1 MITRARGDGA
11 ASVIVSAA
19 VNSRVYWLALP
30 LLVALAFV
38 MGHVQSARVATRD
51 DWARATDAVRSQRT
65 PTDALLWAPLSQG
78 EGRLYFDG
86 LNAQHAEL
94 PTADL
99 ARWDTLWVLGSHG
112 RGAADL
118 VWPHRI
124 VETQTF
130 GPLTVEKVRVEGE
143 RVVGDLLTDLERVR
157 VSRVFA
163 VGGEVR
169 VCGFWSGRGWHCA
182 LRDSPERTRECLAAP
197 TGQRLA
203 RRDKDPEC
211 GLDPLLH
218 VSRDV
223 RLIGDVPRR
232 CLWVHPV
239 ANARVTLEWFD
250 APAGSALQLDYGF
263 SDPMVA
269 DNYKRDRKVRAAH
282 IRVTRTGRALLD
294 FEVTPV
300 KGWRS
305 ERVDLPPE
313 AGPLT
318 IEVSSDDP
326 RDAHLCID
334 PTLRGP
340 RQGEGSGP

>member
-1 MITRARGDGA
+1 MIL
-11 ASVIVSAA
+11 SAA
-19 VNSRVYWLALP
+19 VNPRAYWLVLP

-38 MGHVQSARVATRD
+38 VGEVQSSRVPSRD
-51 DWARATDAVRSQRT
+51 DWAAATAMVRAQRG
-65 PTDALLWAPLSQG
+65 PSDALLWAPLSQG
-78 EGRLYFDG
+78 EGRLFFEG

-99 ARWDTLWVLGSHG
+99 ARWDTVWVLGTHG

-118 VWPHRI
+118 TWPHR
-124 VETQTF
+124 VVDAQQF
-130 GPLTVEKVRVEGE
+130 GPLSLERVRVSGE
-143 RVVGDLLTDLERVR
+143 RVVGDLFADLERVR

-169 VCGFWSGRGWHCA
+169 LCDFWSGRGWHCA
-182 LRDSPERTRECLAAP
+182 LRDSAERTRACLAAP

-203 RRDKDPEC
+203 RRGKDPEC

-239 ANARVTLEWFD
+239 ANARVVLDWFD
-250 APAGSALQLDYGF
+250 APDGSALQLDFGF

-269 DNYKRDRKVRAAH
+269 DNYKRDRKTRPAR
-282 IRVTRTGRALLD
+282 IRVTRADRVLLD
-294 FEVTPV
+294 LEAPAI

-305 ERVDLPPE
+305 ARVDLP
-313 AGPLT
+313 AGAAPLSFE
-318 IEVSSDDP
+318 IASADP

-334 PTLRGP
+334 PTLRAP
-340 RQGEGSGP
+340 RPAEGSDP

>member
-1 MITRARGDGA
+1 MITRARGEGA

-30 LLVALAFV
+30 LLVGLTFIV
-38 MGHVQSARVATRD
+38 GQVQSARVPSRE
-51 DWARATDAVRSQRT
+51 DWANATAAIRAQRG
-65 PTDALLWAPLSQG
+65 PSDALLWAPLSQG

-112 RGAADL
+112 RSAADL
-118 VWPHRI
+118 TWPHR
-124 VETQTF
+124 VVDAQAF
-130 GPLTVEKVRVEGE
+130 GPLTLEQVRVSGE
-143 RVVGDLLTDLERVR
+143 RVVGELFADLERVR
-157 VSRVFA
+157 VSRAFA
-163 VGGEVR
+163 VAGQIR
-169 VCGFWSGRGWHCA
+169 VCDFWSGRGWHCT

-203 RRDKDPEC
+203 RREKDPEC

-223 RLIGDVPRR
+223 RLIGDLPRR

-239 ANARVTLEWFD
+239 ANARVVLEWFD
-250 APAGSALQLDYGF
+250 APGGRALQLDFGF

-269 DNYKRDRKVRAAH
+269 DNYSRDRKVGPAQLRVMRA
-282 IRVTRTGRALLD
+282 GRALLD
-294 FEVTPV
+294 VEVTPT

-305 ERVDLPPE
+305 ARVELPAGE
-313 AGPLT
+313 APLT
-318 IEVSSDDP
+318 FEVSSADP

-334 PTLRGP
+334 PTIRAP
-340 RQGEGSGP
+340 RLDEGSAR